1 MLTLKRML
9 VIMLLLAL
17 LVVSMNSCY
26 VGDVWQDT
34 PEKALSHSGTEDPTY
49 TIKTMLKTIEID
61 DIVDMTF
68 VNEADTLTSV
78 SFVTNDKG
86 QYCVSGSSEEVIL
99 SDPDTFVVNGDPDQF
114 ILFPYGTHHDTLYG
128 WCYENVVPSVNGVT
142 PTVEAYTFE
151 CQGEIWT
158 LKFWWIDGI
167 DNADDAE
174 VSFDLI

>member
-1 MLTLKRML
+1 MKKAFS
-9 VIMLLLAL
+9 LLILIAL

-61 DIVDMTF
+61 DIVVMTF
-68 VNEADTLTSV
+68 VNEADTLTKV

-114 ILFPYGTHHDTLYG
+114 ILFPYASYHNTIYG
-128 WCYENVVPSVNGVT
+128 WCYENVVPSVNGLT
-142 PTVEAYTFE
+142 PKTEAYTFE
-151 CQGEIWT
+151 CQGELWT
-158 LKFWWIDGI
+158 LKFWMIDGI
-167 DNADDAE
+167 DNTGNAE
-174 VSFDLI
+174 VTFNLK

>member
-1 MLTLKRML
+1 MNSLKRFLAVIFL
-9 VIMLLLAL
+9 VL

-49 TIKTMLKTIEID
+49 SIKTMLKTIEID

-99 SDPDTFVVNGDPDQF
+99 SDPDMFVVNGDPEQF
-114 ILFPYGTHHDTLYG
+114 ILFPYSTYHNTVYG
-128 WCYENVVPSVNGVT
+128 WCYENVFPAVNGIT
-142 PTVEAYTFE
+142 PTMEAYTFE
-151 CQGEIWT
+151 CQAEIWT

-174 VSFDLI
+174 VSFDLK

>member
-1 MLTLKRML
+1 MKKAFSFL
-9 VIMLLLAL
+9 ILLAL
-17 LVVSMNSCY
+17 IVVSMNSCY

-34 PEKALSHSGTEDPTY
+34 PEKALSHSETEDPAY

-86 QYCVSGSSEEVIL
+86 QYCVSGSSEEILL

-114 ILFPYGTHHDTLYG
+114 ILFPYGSYHNTIYG
-128 WCYENVVPSVNGVT
+128 WCYENVVPSVNGLT
-142 PTVEAYTFE
+142 PQMEAYTFE
-151 CQGEIWT
+151 CQGELWT
-158 LKFWWIDGI
+158 LKFWIIDGI
-167 DNADDAE
+167 DNTDNAE
-174 VSFDLI
+174 VTFNLK